1 LGGIQYRWFI
11 KNKSQIDSAFS
22 SAIKPVYPLNIQIN
36 FLWQIEHEGKTVT
49 VDPVLFSLLT
59 SLDQLGSLQQAALQC
74 QTSYRHAWGLMEKG
88 EKLFGSPL
96 IIKHRGRGAK
106 LTEAGEKLL
115 QAQRQLQA
123 RHAPQLANQATELAH
138 QLSSIQQAQKNYHLR
153 IYASHGLAVSALRDT
168 LNQLQD
174 MPVELHFHG
183 SLESLR
189 ALKENQCDIAGFH
202 VPEGELGKRVS
213 SQYLQH
219 ISPENHRLIYLVRRL
234 QGLMVPKDNPLS
246 IHSLADLSKGGY
258 HFINRQK
265 DSGTRLLLDQLL
277 DLQHIDPMT
286 ITGYKQEEFTH
297 MAVAAMVAS
306 GAADCGF
313 GIAAAAQKF
322 GLNFVPIQWE
332 HYCLAVNQ
340 QQFEHES
347 VQTLFECV
355 NGHAFQNALVD
366 LEGYQLDRCGQE
378 VAFEQIFG
386 KGFSEN

>member
-1 LGGIQYRWFI
+1 M
-11 KNKSQIDSAFS
+11 
-22 SAIKPVYPLNIQIN
+22 NIQIN
-36 FLWQIEHEGKTVT
+36 FLWQIEHEGKTIT
-49 VDPVLFSLLT
+49 VDPILFNLLT
-59 SLDQLGSLQQAALQC
+59 SLNSLGSLQQAALQC
-74 QTSYRHAWGLMEKG
+74 QVSYRHAWGLMEKW

-96 IIKHRGRGAK
+96 VIKHRGRGAK

-115 QAQRQLQA
+115 QAQQQLQA

-138 QLSSIQQAQKNYHLR
+138 QLSRIQQSQQHYHLK

-168 LNQLQD
+168 LNQLKD

-183 SLESLR
+183 SVESLR

-234 QGLMVPKDNPLS
+234 QGLMVPKGNPLA
-246 IHSLADLSKGGY
+246 IRTLADLSNGNY
-258 HFINRQK
+258 RFINRQK

-277 DLQHIDPMT
+277 ALQHIAPTT
-286 ITGYKQEEFTH
+286 ITGYQQEEFTH

-306 GAADCGF
+306 GVADCGF
-313 GIAAAAQKF
+313 GIAAVAKKF
-322 GLNFVPIQWE
+322 GLDFVPIQWE
-332 HYCLAVNQ
+332 HYCLAVSQ

-347 VQTLFECV
+347 VQALLECV
-355 NGHAFQNALVD
+355 NGKTFHNALAD
-366 LEGYQLDRCGQE
+366 LEGYELSRCGQE
-378 VAFEQIFG
+378 VTFEQIFET
-386 KGFSEN
+386 GFA